1 MSLGGEK
8 GIKGI
13 ERRKEEKGEKKGCE
27 RKNGIEKDS
36 FL

>member
-13 ERRKEEKGEKKGCE
+13 EGRKEDKGKKKECE
-27 RKNGIEKDS
+27 IKNGIEKES